1 MDDYW
6 GFLVLRWS
14 ILEGKSSLSY
24 AQSKFKSGLLCFLE
38 GYKKKV
44 PQKVLWSW
52 DLVSNFES
60 LGDMSIKRRNP
71 NAMHFTKMTACLSS
85 FFSRVRLFS
94 TLWAVVRQALLSMEI
109 LQARI
114 LEWIAVASS
123 RGSFQ
128 YRERIC
134 ISFVSRID
142 RQALHH

>member
-14 ILEGKSSLSY
+14 NLEGKSLLSY
-24 AQSKFKSGLLCFLE
+24 AQSKFKSGLPCFME

-44 PQKVLWSW
+44 PQKMLWSW

-60 LGDMSIKRRNP
+60 LGDMSIKRRSP
-71 NAMHFTKMTACLSS
+71 NAMHFTKMPACLPS
-85 FFSRVRLFS
+85 FFCRVRLFS

-128 YRERIC
+128 PRERIC
-134 ISFVSRID
+134 ISYVSRID
-142 RQALHH
+142 WQALHH